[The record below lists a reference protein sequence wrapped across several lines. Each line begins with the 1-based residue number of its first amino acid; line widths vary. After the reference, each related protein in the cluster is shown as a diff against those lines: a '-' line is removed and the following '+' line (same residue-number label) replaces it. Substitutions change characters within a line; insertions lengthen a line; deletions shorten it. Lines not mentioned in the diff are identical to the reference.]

1 MRLLPF
7 CIGLLLLLPTGGCNI
22 VGQEEAEK
30 LRQDEIDVLN
40 ELATTLGGITD
51 EKSSK
56 AANAK
61 LKEIAAK
68 IQQVAERNKNTK
80 VTKSTLNAVNE
91 KFKDKELEAAGKVVK
106 EIFRL
111 SAVPGTD
118 EEIGIVQ
125 EALAKVNEKQ

>member
-7 CIGLLLLLPTGGCNI
+7 CFGLMFLVPTAGCNI

-91 KFKDKELEAAGKVVK
+91 KFKDKELEAGGKVVK

-125 EALAKVNEKQ
+125 EALAKVNEK

>member
-7 CIGLLLLLPTGGCNI
+7 CFGLVLLLPSSGCNI

-40 ELATTLGGITD
+40 ELATTLSGITD
-51 EKSSK
+51 AKSSK

-68 IQQVAERNKNTK
+68 IQQVAEKGKSTK

-91 KFKDKELEAAGKVVK
+91 KFKDRELEAAGKVVK
-106 EIFRL
+106 EVFRL

-118 EEIGIVQ
+118 DELEIVQ
-125 EALAKVNEKQ
+125 EALAKVSEK